1 MEWFRVW
8 IMRHFENYKNIYLIG
23 IGGIG
28 MSALARFFKSIGK
41 NVGGYD
47 RTSGPLTDELISED
61 IEVGFDETVAAIP
74 EGYAHREDTLVVF
87 TPAIPAV
94 HPQLR
99 FFIKEEFK
107 VLKRSEVLGLITLD
121 MDSICVAGT
130 HGKTTVSTLV
140 AHLFYNSHLGSNAF
154 LGGISKNYGT
164 NFLCND
170 ASRIVVLEADEF
182 DRSFLQLT
190 PDCAVITS
198 MDADH
203 LDIYG
208 TREEVVEGFGLF
220 ARRIR
225 KEGALLLKTGLP
237 VPGGLAAGVKTF
249 SYGLKKPADF
259 YPENIEPNNGLYSFD
274 LVSVFGTIKGLRMGI
289 PGLLNVENAV
299 AAIALALLNGVK
311 PAEIEK
317 ALPLFQGIARRFE
330 VHVNHPQLVY
340 IDDYAHHPEEIRATL
355 ASIKAIYPGKAVT
368 GIFQP
373 HLYSRTRDF
382 AGEFA
387 EVLSELHELVLLPV
401 YPAREIPIPGVDSNM
416 IASLVKRSHVHVVE
430 KENLLNQIRELK
442 PQVLVTMGAGDIDR
456 LVPIIKKW
464 GLELA
469 NK

>member
-1 MEWFRVW
+1 
-8 IMRHFENYKNIYLIG
+8 MRHFENYKNIYLIG

-47 RTSGPLTDELISED
+47 RTSGPLTDELILEG
-61 IEVGFDETVAAIP
+61 IEVVFDETVAAVP
-74 EGYAHREDTLVVF
+74 ELYALRVDTLVVY

-99 FFIKEEFK
+99 FFIKEGFK

-140 AHLFYNSHLGSNAF
+140 AHLFYNSHLGANAF
-154 LGGISKNYGT
+154 LGGISKNYRT

-170 ASRIVVLEADEF
+170 ASQFAVLEADEF

-220 ARRIR
+220 ARRIK
-225 KEGALLLKTGLP
+225 KEGVLLLKTGLT
-237 VPGGLAAGVKTF
+237 VPGGLAPGVKIF
-249 SYGLKKPADF
+249 SYGLNKPADF

-311 PAEIEK
+311 PTEIEK

-330 VHVNHPQLVY
+330 VHVNHSQLVY

-355 ASIKAIYPGKAVT
+355 ASIQAIYPGKAVT
-368 GIFQP
+368 GVFQP

-382 AGEFA
+382 AREFA
-387 EVLSELHELVLLPV
+387 EVLSELDELVLLPV
-401 YPAREIPIPGVDSNM
+401 YPARELPIPGVDSKL
-416 IASLVKRSHVHVVE
+416 IASLVKNTPVHVVE
-430 KENLLNQIRELK
+430 KENLLNQLQELK
-442 PQVLVTMGAGDIDR
+442 PEVLVTMGAGDIDR

-464 GLELA
+464 GIELA